1 MLENKLGIQDAV
13 ELAKVEE
20 QLSKKR
26 AKELFEN
33 IGEDLDDFYRLS
45 QAVKN
50 GQLSERNSKRLEEL
64 LGKFHVIKAAM
75 RIIENKRGD
84 YHL

>member
-26 AKELFEN
+26 AKELFE
-33 IGEDLDDFYRLS
+33 ITCLQVLFPRC
-45 QAVKN
+45 
-50 GQLSERNSKRLEEL
+50 KRFISTYFKICIPLQ
-64 LGKFHVIKAAM
+64 GRSA
-75 RIIENKRGD
+75 R
-84 YHL
+84 